1 MIAFHNGASFGG
13 GKGASKGR
21 LRWIN
26 FRSVAIMRLSFR
38 RAEYA
43 NRGGAGTGSEYA
55 ARAGALFYPGGSRV
69 AFFKKKNEE
78 SELKV
83 GAPFEVEPK
92 SAPPPASATAPTP
105 GDGFATRVASVAAS
119 QSATSAEAGFDR
131 FGKLRSALG
140 PGTVIQGKLS
150 FDTPVRI
157 DGKLSGEI
165 FSSEAIIVGAG
176 GSIEGDIEVASLIVL
191 GLVRGKV
198 TAHQRVE
205 VLSGGRLEADFAAP
219 VFQMEDGGI
228 FNGRASMSQAGPSVA
243 KNGSGLTVEV
253 TKTAPEGTQF
263 RQGAAAQS
271 GGVTVNR

>member
-1 MIAFHNGASFGG
+1 M
-13 GKGASKGR
+13 
-21 LRWIN
+21 
-26 FRSVAIMRLSFR
+26 
-38 RAEYA
+38 
-43 NRGGAGTGSEYA
+43 
-55 ARAGALFYPGGSRV
+55 
-69 AFFKKKNEE
+69 AFFKKKTEE
-78 SELKV
+78 SEVKP

-92 SAPPPASATAPTP
+92 VIPTP
-105 GDGFATRVASVAAS
+105 GGTPVAPPTSEGFAARVAGVAAQAQP
-119 QSATSAEAGFDR
+119 QSAAESGFDR

-219 VFQMEDGGI
+219 VFVIEDGGV
-228 FNGRASMSQAGPSVA
+228 FNGRSSMSKGGGVVA
-243 KNGSGLTVEV
+243 KNGTPLAVEV
-253 TKTAPEGTQF
+253 SKSISEGVLVP
-263 RQGAAAQS
+263 ASADPQS
-271 GGVTVNR
+271 GRVAATR